1 MVKRLNSLARL
12 YKFRVEEKQ
21 KELGFVTAMIA
32 DLELQLGKLE
42 AEIPNEHK
50 VAKNS
55 PQEAGALFGNYLAH
69 YFIRKEQFNHAIAE
83 LEEKLVTIQSELQ
96 DKFKDYKSIELTIN
110 SRINS
115 ENLEL
120 QKIEQSYIDEIA
132 IENFRRI
139 SIK

>member
-50 VAKNS
+50 VARNS
-55 PQEAGALFGNYLAH
+55 PQEAGVLFGNYLAH
-69 YFIRKEQFNHAIAE
+69 YFLRKEQFNHAIAE
-83 LEEKLVTIQSELQ
+83 LEEKLMTIQSELQ

-132 IENFRRI
+132 IENFRRL
-139 SIK
+139 SRK

>member
-50 VAKNS
+50 VASNS
-55 PQEAGALFGNYLAH
+55 PQEAGVLFGNYLAH
-69 YFIRKEQFNHAIAE
+69 YLIRKEQFNHAIAE

>member
-32 DLELQLGKLE
+32 DLELQLSKLE

-139 SIK
+139 SRK

>member
-12 YKFRVEEKQ
+12 YKFRLEEKQ

-32 DLELQLGKLE
+32 DLELQLGKLA

-50 VAKNS
+50 VARNS
-55 PQEAGALFGNYLAH
+55 PQEAGVLFGNYLAH

-139 SIK
+139 SRK

>member
-83 LEEKLVTIQSELQ
+83 LEEKLMTIQSELQ

-110 SRINS
+110 SRINL

>member
-1 MVKRLNSLARL
+1 MVALVPL
-12 YKFRVEEKQ
+12 
-21 KELGFVTAMIA
+21 
-32 DLELQLGKLE
+32 KL
-42 AEIPNEHK
+42 PSK
-50 VAKNS
+50 TLV
-55 PQEAGALFGNYLAH
+55 
-69 YFIRKEQFNHAIAE
+69 AE
-83 LEEKLVTIQSELQ
+83 LEEKLMTIQSELQ

-139 SIK
+139 SRK

>member
-50 VAKNS
+50 VARNS
-55 PQEAGALFGNYLAH
+55 PREAGALFGNYLAH
-69 YFIRKEQFNHAIAE
+69 YFLRKEQFNHAIAE
-83 LEEKLVTIQSELQ
+83 LEEKLMTIQSELQ

-139 SIK
+139 SRK

>member
-50 VAKNS
+50 VARNS
-55 PQEAGALFGNYLAH
+55 PQVEGVLFGNYLEN
-69 YFIRKEQFNHAIAE
+69 YFLRKEQFNHAIAE
-83 LEEKLVTIQSELQ
+83 LEEKLMTIQSELQ

-139 SIK
+139 SRK

>member
-69 YFIRKEQFNHAIAE
+69 YLIRKEQFNHAIAE

-110 SRINS
+110 SRINI

>member
-42 AEIPNEHK
+42 AEIPNEQK

-55 PQEAGALFGNYLAH
+55 PQEAGVLFGNYLAH

-83 LEEKLVTIQSELQ
+83 LEEKLMTIQSELQ

-139 SIK
+139 SRK

>member
-55 PQEAGALFGNYLAH
+55 PREAGALFGNYLAH
-69 YFIRKEQFNHAIAE
+69 YFLRKEQFNHAIAE

-132 IENFRRI
+132 IESFRRI
-139 SIK
+139 SRK

>member
-55 PQEAGALFGNYLAH
+55 PQGAGALFGNYLAH

-83 LEEKLVTIQSELQ
+83 LEEKLMTIQSELQ

-139 SIK
+139 SRK

>member
-1 MVKRLNSLARL
+1 MAKRLNSLARL

-55 PQEAGALFGNYLAH
+55 PQEAGVLFGNYLAH

-83 LEEKLVTIQSELQ
+83 LEEKLMTIQSELQ

-139 SIK
+139 SRK

>member
-50 VAKNS
+50 VAK
-55 PQEAGALFGNYLAH
+55 
-69 YFIRKEQFNHAIAE
+69 K
-83 LEEKLVTIQSELQ
+83 
-96 DKFKDYKSIELTIN
+96 
-110 SRINS
+110 
-115 ENLEL
+115 
-120 QKIEQSYIDEIA
+120 
-132 IENFRRI
+132 
-139 SIK
+139 

>member
-1 MVKRLNSLARL
+1 MVALVPL
-12 YKFRVEEKQ
+12 
-21 KELGFVTAMIA
+21 
-32 DLELQLGKLE
+32 KL
-42 AEIPNEHK
+42 PSK
-50 VAKNS
+50 TLV
-55 PQEAGALFGNYLAH
+55 
-69 YFIRKEQFNHAIAE
+69 AE

-139 SIK
+139 SRK

>member
-1 MVKRLNSLARL
+1 MKRLNSLARL

-32 DLELQLGKLE
+32 DLELQLGKLG
-42 AEIPNEHK
+42 AALPNEHK

-139 SIK
+139 SRK

>member
-69 YFIRKEQFNHAIAE
+69 YFLRKEQFNHAIAE
-83 LEEKLVTIQSELQ
+83 LEEKLMTIQSELQ

-120 QKIEQSYIDEIA
+120 QKIEQSYIDEIP

-139 SIK
+139 SRK

>member
-21 KELGFVTAMIA
+21 KELGFVMAMIA

-55 PQEAGALFGNYLAH
+55 PREAGALFGNYLAH
-69 YFIRKEQFNHAIAE
+69 YFLRKEQFNHAIAE

-132 IENFRRI
+132 IENFRRL
-139 SIK
+139 SRK

>member
-50 VAKNS
+50 VARNS
-55 PQEAGALFGNYLAH
+55 PQEAGVLFGNYLAH
-69 YFIRKEQFNHAIAE
+69 YFLRKEQFNHAIAE
-83 LEEKLVTIQSELQ
+83 LEEKLMTIQSELQ

-139 SIK
+139 SRK

>member
-1 MVKRLNSLARL
+1 MVAEVPL
-12 YKFRVEEKQ
+12 
-21 KELGFVTAMIA
+21 
-32 DLELQLGKLE
+32 KL
-42 AEIPNEHK
+42 PSK
-50 VAKNS
+50 TLV
-55 PQEAGALFGNYLAH
+55 
-69 YFIRKEQFNHAIAE
+69 AE

-139 SIK
+139 SRK

>member
-50 VAKNS
+50 VARNS
-55 PQEAGALFGNYLAH
+55 PQEAGVLFGNYLAH
-69 YFIRKEQFNHAIAE
+69 YFLRKEQFNHAIAE
-83 LEEKLVTIQSELQ
+83 LEEKLMTIQSELQ

-110 SRINS
+110 SRINL

-139 SIK
+139 SRK

>member
-42 AEIPNEHK
+42 AEIPNEQK

-55 PQEAGALFGNYLAH
+55 PQEAGVLFGNYLAH

-132 IENFRRI
+132 IENFRRL
-139 SIK
+139 SRK